1 MTSLEREKSKPSGI
15 LCQVRDNRRTIVV
28 PAKAGTQS
36 NPAGAVVVWMPA
48 YAGMTDEKMAMVG
61 KLFVASAGE
70 HGMVEVLERQD
81 GR

>member
-1 MTSLEREKSKPSGI
+1 MSRTVVIVGRNIERQREQIKYKS
-15 LCQVRDNRRTIVV
+15 TIVV

-48 YAGMTDEKMAMVG
+48 YAGMTDGKMAMVG